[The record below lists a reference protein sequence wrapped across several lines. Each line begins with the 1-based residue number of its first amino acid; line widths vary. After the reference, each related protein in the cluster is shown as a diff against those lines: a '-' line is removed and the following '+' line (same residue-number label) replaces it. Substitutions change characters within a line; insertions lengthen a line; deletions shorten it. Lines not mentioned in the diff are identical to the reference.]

1 MSGEVIRMNC
11 KEFEEVLHDLD
22 RPGTHGFDLD
32 LREGALLHAEG
43 CSHCAQLMTESESLD
58 FSLHALALRDDVLLA
73 PAHVEAQ
80 LLNQFRQHRDAVS
93 SSRSRWRLVAL
104 ATAAGVLLAAAGS
117 FHHWSFSGM
126 GSGAGSDSGTH
137 MGSQPGTNGTVNNI
151 SGSTAA
157 SNVGNVG
164 AAESTSGAQGA
175 GSEYASAFVPLPY
188 ADDPSTLEGGMIVR
202 VSFSQPALASLG
214 LPVTDL
220 GAAEQ
225 IPADLVLSEDGTPQ
239 AIRLVSQTS
248 ANQ

>member
-1 MSGEVIRMNC
+1 MNC

-58 FSLHALALRDDVLLA
+58 FFLHALALRDDVLLA
-73 PAHVEAQ
+73 PAHVEAE
-80 LLNQFRQHRDAVS
+80 LLNQFRQHRNAVS
-93 SSRSRWRLVAL
+93 SSRSHWRLAAL
-104 ATAAGVLLAAAGS
+104 ATAAGVLLAAAVS
-117 FHHWSFSGM
+117 FHHWSLSGG
-126 GSGAGSDSGTH
+126 GSGAGSDLGAH
-137 MGSQPGTNGTVNNI
+137 IGAQPGTNGTANNI
-151 SGSTAA
+151 TGTAGA
-157 SNVGNVG
+157 ANAGNGG
-164 AAESTSGAQGA
+164 AAESSIDAQSA

-188 ADDPSTLEGGMIVR
+188 ADDPSTVEGGMIVR
-202 VSFSQPALASLG
+202 VSLSQPALASLG

>member
-1 MSGEVIRMNC
+1 MNC

-43 CSHCAQLMTESESLD
+43 CSRCAQLMTESEALD
-58 FSLHALALRDDVLLA
+58 FSLHALAVRDEVLMA
-73 PAHVEAQ
+73 PAQVEAH
-80 LLNQFRQHRDAVS
+80 LLNEFRQHRNTGSA
-93 SSRSRWRLVAL
+93 SRSHWRLAAL
-104 ATAAGVLLAAAGS
+104 ATAAGVLLAAAISLHHRSLSDVGS
-117 FHHWSFSGM
+117 H
-126 GSGAGSDSGTH
+126 AGL
-137 MGSQPGTNGTVNNI
+137 QPGTRSTV
-151 SGSTAA
+151 A
-157 SNVGNVG
+157 SNASNGE
-164 AAESTSGAQGA
+164 AAESSIDAQSV

-188 ADDPSTLEGGMIVR
+188 ADDPSTVEGGMIVR
-202 VSFSQPALASLG
+202 VSLSQPALASMG

-220 GAAEQ
+220 GAADQ

>member
-1 MSGEVIRMNC
+1 MNC

-58 FSLHALALRDDVLLA
+58 FSLHALAVRDDVLLA

-80 LLNQFRQHRDAVS
+80 LLNQFRLHRSTIS
-93 SSRSRWRLVAL
+93 SSRSHWRLAAL
-104 ATAAGVLLAAAGS
+104 ATAAGVLLAAAVS
-117 FHHWSFSGM
+117 FHHWSFSGT
-126 GSGAGSDSGTH
+126 GSGAGLDAGSRG
-137 MGSQPGTNGTVNNI
+137 GSQSGINGTASNNT
-151 SGSTAA
+151 GSTVA
-157 SNVGNVG
+157 SNPRNGG
-164 AAESTSGAQGA
+164 AAESFSDAQNT

-188 ADDPSTLEGGMIVR
+188 ADDPSTVEGGMIVR
-202 VSFSQPALASLG
+202 VSLSQPALASLG

-220 GAAEQ
+220 GAADQ

-239 AIRLVSQTS
+239 AIRLVSQTGTS
-248 ANQ
+248 R